1 MHKKKATTK
10 EEEMMLAQRQALLA
24 HLKKSIIEVHE
35 VYIPSA
41 RHPIAYIECPLQH
54 EENCGP
60 HVRLED
66 ISETEDVYC
75 SKSDGEVV
83 PPEAYMMLLTTNTGE

>member
-1 MHKKKATTK
+1 
-10 EEEMMLAQRQALLA
+10 MLAQRQTLLA

-41 RHPIAYIECPLQH
+41 RRPIAYIECPLQH

-66 ISETEDVYC
+66 ISEAEDLYC
-75 SKSDGEVV
+75 SKNDGEVV
-83 PPEAYMMLLTTNTGE
+83 PPQAYMMLLTTSTGEFHAYTLFS